1 MKNNNCKKT
10 SIGGQAVIEGVM
22 MRGKTAYAT
31 AVRAESGEILIESK
45 RLKSKNKSFIKKT
58 PILRGVFAFFD
69 SLINGTRVLTR
80 SATVFGEEES
90 STFDRWLSKKTGKSA
105 TDIAVFFGVVI
116 GLITSLFLFF
126 FLPQKIADHFT
137 FISPNTIWY
146 FFLEGVIRILIFIAY
161 ILLTSLLK
169 DIRRTFMYHGA
180 EHKTIACYESG
191 EELTIENVKKHS
203 RIHDRCGTTFM
214 FLVMIISI
222 LVFSLVNV
230 LLQNVGIKFNGAFNS
245 LYRFI
250 VKLLCL
256 PIVAGVSY
264 EILKLLSKTQSKW
277 VLIFKLPG
285 ILLQK
290 ITTKEPTGDMIEVA
304 ITSFNIVLE
313 MDNDQTIKEKS
324 FNVQG
329 TSKTLLAKVKKG
341 LKASKIED
349 DSEAE
354 WIVALSTGLK
364 RSEINSDNLITKE
377 QAEKAL
383 QITLK
388 RKEGI
393 PLWYII
399 GNTDFYGYK
408 INVNKNVLIPRPE
421 TEELVYNAISL
432 INEESNV
439 LDLCTGSGA
448 IAIAVKLKTNA
459 KVVGVDVS
467 NEALKVAKEN
477 AKMNDADITFCLSDM
492 FNNVEGLYDLII
504 SNPPYIKS
512 GDIKNLQNE
521 VKKEP
526 IIALDGGEDGLEF
539 YKIIAKNGYKYL
551 KDGGYILLE
560 CGINQSKD
568 IVKLLSDEEK
578 YSDVSII
585 LDINGIDRIVKA
597 RKLWQVDLKRF

>member
-1 MKNNNCKKT
+1 MKNSNCNKT

-31 AVRAESGEILIESK
+31 AVRAESGDILVESK
-45 RLKSKNKSFIKKT
+45 RLKSKEKSFVKKI

-69 SLINGTRVLTR
+69 SLIGGTKVLSR
-80 SATVFGEEES
+80 SATVFGEDES
-90 STFDRWLSKKTGKSA
+90 SNFDKWLSKKTGKNA
-105 TDIAVFFGVVI
+105 TDIAVFFGVVL
-116 GLITSLFLFF
+116 GLVISLFLFF
-126 FLPQKIADHFT
+126 FLPQKIADLFY
-137 FISPNTIWY
+137 FISPSSIWY
-146 FFLEGVIRILIFIAY
+146 YLLEGLIRLLIFITY

-191 EELTIENVKKHS
+191 KELTVENVKKCS

-230 LLQNVGIKFNGAFNS
+230 LLGNIGLQVKGGVNS
-245 LYRFI
+245 LYRFC
-250 VKLLCL
+250 VKLLSL

-277 VLIFKLPG
+277 VYIFKAPG

-290 ITTKEPTGDMIEVA
+290 ITTKEPDDKMIEVA
-304 ITSFNIVLE
+304 ITSFNTVLE
-313 MDNDQTIKEKS
+313 MDNDISIEEKS

-329 TSKTLLAKVKKG
+329 TSKTLLAKVKKA
-341 LKASKIED
+341 LKSAKIED
-349 DSEAE
+349 ESEAE
-354 WIVALSTGLK
+354 WIVALSTNLK
-364 RSEINSDNLITKE
+364 RSEIHNNNLITKE
-377 QAEKAL
+377 QIEKAIE
-383 QITLK
+383 ITLK
-388 RKEGI
+388 RKEGV

-399 GNTDFYGYK
+399 GNTEFYGYK
-408 INVNKNVLIPRPE
+408 INVNESVLIPRPE
-421 TEELVYNAISL
+421 TEELVQNAISL
-432 INEESNV
+432 LDENKSV

-448 IAIAVKLKTNA
+448 IAISIKLETNA
-459 KVVGVDVS
+459 KVLGVDVS
-467 NEALKVAKEN
+467 EKALEVAKQN
-477 AKMNDADITFCLSDM
+477 AMLNDADVEFVSSDM
-492 FNNVEGLYDLII
+492 FNNVEGLFDMII

-512 GDIKNLQNE
+512 EDIKNLQKE

-526 IIALDGGEDGLEF
+526 ILALDGGEDGLKF
-539 YKIIAKNGYKYL
+539 YKIIAEKAYEYL

-568 IVKLLSDEEK
+568 IVKLLKDTSK
-578 YSDVSII
+578 YTEISVI
-585 LDINGIDRIVKA
+585 LDINGIDRIIKA
-597 RKLWQVDLKRF
+597 RKL